1 MSKQCYGSCFDVM
14 NLFLCKH
21 IKIKHDVLQLC
32 SRESIQLVNRVKI
45 SLIMN
50 TFLRIANSIESLK
63 LYFFLKTLFLNNQ
76 ALKSKTK
83 LNYSAEY
90 LILPSCSYERH

>member
-1 MSKQCYGSCFDVM
+1 MGECSFIIMSKQCYGSCFDGM

-63 LYFFLKTLFLNNQ
+63 LYFFEDFVLKQSSL
-76 ALKSKTK
+76 
-83 LNYSAEY
+83 E
-90 LILPSCSYERH
+90 I